1 MEYLRA
7 DRCGAWQQRTANV
20 LPTNSQLTC
29 GRVIFC
35 QRLILSMCP
44 FALSAGLQPML
55 PYLVPLLA
63 DEVGRNLGDAAQLHV
78 VLRCAC

>member
-1 MEYLRA
+1 
-7 DRCGAWQQRTANV
+7 
-20 LPTNSQLTC
+20 
-29 GRVIFC
+29 
-35 QRLILSMCP
+35 MCP